1 MRILPLLVFIAIA
14 AFFATLILRSW
25 QRPPPGT
32 HRPRAKW
39 RFGVDPGPPPARATA
54 GTVHIVARRQLDGLR
69 DAYSS
74 AAIDP
79 SRPLARCGAC
89 LALYHA
95 DSVLALRRENHG
107 RCAVC
112 GSTDIGPVRLAE
124 D

>member
-1 MRILPLLVFIAIA
+1 MARLLPLLVFIAIA
-14 AFFATLILRSW
+14 VFFATLILRSW

-32 HRPRAKW
+32 HRPRARW
-39 RFGVDPGPPPARATA
+39 RFGAESGPPPAPA
-54 GTVHIVARRQLDGLR
+54 GTVHIVPRSQLAGLR

-79 SRPLARCGAC
+79 TRPLARCGAC
-89 LALYHA
+89 QALYHA

-112 GSTDIGPVRLAE
+112 GNTDIGPVRLAE